1 MSWPTTRSDAVVA
14 TLYGLGALALAGE
27 AAVHVQQYAS
37 GLHEVR
43 WIGPLFLANAV
54 ALVVVIGALAY
65 NRTRELAALAG
76 IVISVLALV
85 SLVISYGNGLFG
97 YHEGGFR
104 TAIALAI
111 IAEGAAVILLSA
123 ALATRAALRRG

>member
-1 MSWPTTRSDAVVA
+1 VAHDAQRRRR
-14 TLYGLGALALAGE
+14 G
-27 AAVHVQQYAS
+27 
-37 GLHEVR
+37 
-43 WIGPLFLANAV
+43 LFLANAV
-54 ALVVVIGALAY
+54 ASVVVIGALAC

-76 IVISVLALV
+76 IVVSVLALV

-111 IAEGAAVILLSA
+111 IAEGAAVILFSA
-123 ALATRAALRRG
+123 ALAARTALRRR